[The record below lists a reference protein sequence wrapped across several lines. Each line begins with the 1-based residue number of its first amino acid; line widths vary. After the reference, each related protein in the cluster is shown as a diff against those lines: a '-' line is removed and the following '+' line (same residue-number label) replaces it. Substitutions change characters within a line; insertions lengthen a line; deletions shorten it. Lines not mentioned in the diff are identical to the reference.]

1 MKRPS
6 TRALRALL
14 GVLRQAQDDNPNTM
28 TIAERWAQLRAEIPA
43 HVAIVAVTKSQPA
56 SVFEEAIAAGVRD
69 IGENYLQEARA
80 KFEAVRAVG
89 AFTKHFIGHV
99 QSNKAKAI
107 VETFDVVQSVD
118 RIEAG
123 LALAKAA
130 AAAGKRLR
138 VLIQL
143 NISPNDRF
151 GARPEE
157 APELARALRQE
168 ASLTVDGV
176 MAIGPLGASSL
187 ETARAFEVAA
197 GVFGAVGGT
206 VLSLGMSGDW
216 REALRAGSTML
227 RLGSVLFGLR
237 AAPARV

>member
-1 MKRPS
+1 M
-6 TRALRALL
+6 
-14 GVLRQAQDDNPNTM
+14 
-28 TIAERWAQLRAEIPA
+28 IAERWAQLRAEIPA
-43 HVAIVAVTKSQPA
+43 HVTIVAATKSQPA
-56 SVFEEAIAAGVRD
+56 SVLDEAIAAGVRD

-80 KFEAVRAVG
+80 KFAALSETGPVV
-89 AFTKHFIGHV
+89 KHFIGHV

-138 VLIQL
+138 VLVQL
-143 NISPNDRF
+143 NISPNDRY
-151 GARPEE
+151 GVRPED
-157 APELARALRQE
+157 APEFARALRRE

-176 MAIGPLGASSL
+176 MAIGPLGVSQS
-187 ETARAFEVAA
+187 ETARAFELAA
-197 GVFGAVGGT
+197 GVFHTVGGT

-216 REALRAGSTML
+216 REALRAGSTMV
-227 RLGSVLFGLR
+227 RLGSVLFGPR
-237 AAPARV
+237 PAAARV

>member
-1 MKRPS
+1 M
-6 TRALRALL
+6 
-14 GVLRQAQDDNPNTM
+14 
-28 TIAERWAQLRAEIPA
+28 IAERWAQLRAEIPA
-43 HVAIVAVTKSQPA
+43 HVAIVAATKSQPA
-56 SVFEEAIAAGVRD
+56 SVIEEAIAAGVRD

-80 KFEAVRAVG
+80 KFAALGDARP
-89 AFTKHFIGHV
+89 FTKHFVGHV

-107 VETFDVVQSVD
+107 VEIFDMVQSVD
-118 RIEAG
+118 RVEAG

-143 NISPNDRF
+143 NISPNERF
-151 GARPEE
+151 GVRPEE

-168 ASLTVDGV
+168 PSLALDGV
-176 MAIGPLGASSL
+176 MAIGPLGASQS

-216 REALRAGSTML
+216 REALRAGSTMV
-227 RLGSVLFGLR
+227 RLGSVLFGPR

>member
-1 MKRPS
+1 
-6 TRALRALL
+6 
-14 GVLRQAQDDNPNTM
+14 M

-56 SVFEEAIAAGVRD
+56 EALEEAIAAGVRD

-80 KFEAVRAVG
+80 KFALLRGRLPELAEG

-143 NISPNDRF
+143 NISPTQRF
-151 GARPEE
+151 GVRPEE
-157 APELARALRQE
+157 APELARALKRE
-168 ASLTVDGV
+168 ASLSVDGV
-176 MAIGPLGASSL
+176 MAIGPLGASSS

-227 RLGSVLFGLR
+227 RLGSVLFGPR

>member
-1 MKRPS
+1 M
-6 TRALRALL
+6 
-14 GVLRQAQDDNPNTM
+14 
-28 TIAERWAQLRAEIPA
+28 IAERWAQLRAEIPA
-43 HVAIVAVTKSQPA
+43 HVTIVAVTKSQPA
-56 SVFEEAIAAGVRD
+56 DVLEEAVAAGARD

-80 KFEAVRAVG
+80 KFEAVGERS
-89 AFTKHFIGHV
+89 FTKHFIGHV

-130 AAAGKRLR
+130 AMAGKRLR

-143 NISPNDRF
+143 NISPTQRF
-151 GARPEE
+151 GVRPEE
-157 APELARALRQE
+157 APELARALRQQ
-168 ASLTVDGV
+168 ASLAVDGV
-176 MAIGPLGASSL
+176 MAIGPLGASQS

-197 GVFGAVGGT
+197 GVYGAVGGT

-227 RLGSVLFGLR
+227 RLGSALFGPR
-237 AAPARV
+237 APARV

>member
-1 MKRPS
+1 M
-6 TRALRALL
+6 
-14 GVLRQAQDDNPNTM
+14 
-28 TIAERWAQLRAEIPA
+28 IAERWAQLRAEIPA
-43 HVAIVAVTKSQPA
+43 HVTIVAVTKLQPA
-56 SVFEEAIAAGVRD
+56 SALEEALAAGVRD

-80 KFEAVRAVG
+80 KFEAVSG
-89 AFTKHFIGHV
+89 DQSFMKHFIGHV

-143 NISPNDRF
+143 NISPSQRF
-151 GARPEE
+151 GVRPEE

-168 ASLTVDGV
+168 ASLAVDGV
-176 MAIGPLGASSL
+176 MAIGPLGASSS
-187 ETARAFEVAA
+187 ETARAFEIAA

-216 REALRAGSTML
+216 REALRAGSTMV
-227 RLGSVLFGLR
+227 RLGSVLFGPR

>member
-1 MKRPS
+1 M
-6 TRALRALL
+6 
-14 GVLRQAQDDNPNTM
+14 
-28 TIAERWAQLRAEIPA
+28 IAERWTQLRAEIPA
-43 HVAIVAVTKSQPA
+43 HVAIVAATKSQPA
-56 SVFEEAIAAGVRD
+56 NVLEEAIAAGVRD

-80 KFEAVRAVG
+80 KFEAVSAEPP
-89 AFTKHFIGHV
+89 FTKHFIGHV

-138 VLIQL
+138 VLIQV
-143 NISPNDRF
+143 NISQSERF
-151 GARPEE
+151 GVRPEE

-168 ASLTVDGV
+168 ASLAVDGV
-176 MAIGPLGASSL
+176 MAIGPLSASRS

-216 REALRAGSTML
+216 REALRAGSTMV
-227 RLGSVLFGLR
+227 RLGSVLFGPR
-237 AAPARV
+237 AASARV

>member
-1 MKRPS
+1 M
-6 TRALRALL
+6 
-14 GVLRQAQDDNPNTM
+14 
-28 TIAERWAQLRAEIPA
+28 IAERWAQLRAEIPA
-43 HVAIVAVTKSQPA
+43 HVIIVAVTKMQPA
-56 SVFEEAIAAGVRD
+56 GAIEEAIAAGAAD

-80 KFEAVRAVG
+80 KFAALSGNRP
-89 AFTKHFIGHV
+89 FTKHFIGHV

-107 VETFDVVQSVD
+107 VETFDLVQSVD

-143 NISPNDRF
+143 NISPNERH
-151 GARPEE
+151 GVRPED
-157 APELARALRQE
+157 APEFARMLRRE
-168 ASLTVDGV
+168 ASLAVDGV
-176 MAIGPLGASSL
+176 MAIGPLGVSQS

-197 GVFGAVGGT
+197 GVFQAVGGT

-216 REALRAGSTML
+216 REALRAGSTMV
-227 RLGSVLFGLR
+227 RLGSVLFGPR
-237 AAPARV
+237 PAPARV